1 MKVAQRNT
9 LLYGIYGFLCIGAFF
24 LLMRVLQLHNVT
36 ELRLFNVVIL
46 IVALNM
52 LSRKNVRDG
61 LHLNYIEMLG
71 SMLFGGIIMAALT
84 TISFIAYIK
93 IFDEQLL
100 SSFKNRFIADGTFNV
115 YIAGAIL
122 MLEGFASTLA
132 VSFISMQYW
141 KRYENQME

>member
-1 MKVAQRNT
+1 MKVAQKNT
-9 LLYGIYGFLCIGAFF
+9 ILYAVYGFLGIGAFF

-36 ELRLFNVVIL
+36 ELRLFNVLIL
-46 IVALNM
+46 IVTLNM

-71 SMLFGGIIMAALT
+71 SMLFSGILMAGLT
-84 TISFIAYIK
+84 TVAFLLYINA
-93 IFDEQLL
+93 FDENLL
-100 SSFKNRFIADGTFNV
+100 SSFKNRFIADGTFNSW
-115 YIAGAIL
+115 IAGAIL

-141 KRYENQME
+141 KKYENQME